1 MNLPNALRWRAML
14 GLVLAG
20 LACALPVQARTPQ
33 TLALP
38 AQTTSPAA
46 EPPQGGHLP
55 LPTSPTPW
63 GRSDHSLPTCGE
75 GRGGD
80 GPLGGQRAQASV
92 GVNSPAAEPPQGGGS
107 PLGGQRAQA
116 SVGVHIS
123 SAFSPSDGALTLVL
137 QTISRAQS
145 SIHVAAYLFT
155 SSDVARA
162 LVQARKR
169 GVQVQVLVDWKANF
183 DEDARYARH
192 ALGILRNAGIAVRQI
207 DVYPIFHDKY
217 MVIDRRTVQ
226 TGSFNYTY
234 SAAHRNAE
242 NVLVVWNAP
251 ELAARYLAD
260 WQRNWAL
267 GQPIKLPY

>member
-1 MNLPNALRWRAML
+1 MSFKALSTRSLCARL
-14 GLVLAG
+14 
-20 LACALPVQARTPQ
+20 LACVLLTAVC
-33 TLALP
+33 ALP
-38 AQTTSPAA
+38 AQARAPQALALPTQAASPAA
-46 EPPQGGHLP
+46 EPPQGG
-55 LPTSPTPW
+55 
-63 GRSDHSLPTCGE
+63 G
-75 GRGGD
+75 

-92 GVNSPAAEPPQGGGS
+92 GA
-107 PLGGQRAQA
+107 
-116 SVGVHIS
+116 HIS
-123 SAFSPSDGALTLVL
+123 SAFSPSGGALALVL
-137 QTISRAQS
+137 QAIDQAHS
-145 SIHVAAYLFT
+145 SIQMAAYLFT

-162 LVQARKR
+162 LGSLVERAWARD
-169 GVQVQVLVDWKANF
+169 VQVLVDWKSNF

-192 ALGILRNAGIAVRQI
+192 ALGILRNAGIAVRSV

-251 ELAARYLAD
+251 ELAAQYLAD

-267 GQPIKLPY
+267 SQPVVLPY

>member
-1 MNLPNALRWRAML
+1 MSFKALCTRSLCARL
-14 GLVLAG
+14 
-20 LACALPVQARTPQ
+20 LACALLAAAC
-33 TLALP
+33 ALP
-38 AQTTSPAA
+38 AQARA
-46 EPPQGGHLP
+46 PQALA
-55 LPTSPTPW
+55 LPT
-63 GRSDHSLPTCGE
+63 
-75 GRGGD
+75 
-80 GPLGGQRAQASV
+80 QAAV
-92 GVNSPAAEPPQGGGS
+92 
-107 PLGGQRAQA
+107 
-116 SVGVHIS
+116 S
-123 SAFSPSDGALTLVL
+123 SAFSPSGGALALVL
-137 QTISRAQS
+137 QAIDQAHS
-145 SIHVAAYLFT
+145 SIQMAAYLFT

-207 DVYPIFHDKY
+207 DVYPVFHDKY